1 MSHLSIRADIR
12 ELLTE
17 RKTELLEYPNREDD
31 TLSEIADNLTPIY
44 YLDILSEWTE
54 LPMAD
59 MDAWKEWGYDA
70 NRNEGGIFELM
81 KIDLVIY
88 YLAKVWE
95 YWEEM
100 KSELEEEEGN

>member
-1 MSHLSIRADIR
+1 MSHLSSRADIR

-17 RKTELLEYPNREDD
+17 RQAELLEYPSREDD
-31 TLSEIADNLTPIY
+31 TLSEIADDLTPIY
-44 YLDILSEWTE
+44 NRDILSEWTE
-54 LPMAD
+54 LPLAD

-88 YLAKVWE
+88 YLAKVRE

-100 KSELEEEEGN
+100 KSELEEEENN